1 MRRAIGCMRVEPRG
15 LAPPSAAMLVLFR
28 FPLGPG
34 PIPQTGT
41 GTKKKGACPQ
51 RCGTILPDISPR
63 KSSSPQA
70 KCVVNPGLPNPRR
83 IGRTTGILGQE
94 RPSLSMAAV
103 AELIVP
109 VTLGAR
115 SYDIV
120 LHPGLLPTVGNRLSA
135 LTTSSK
141 IGVVTDRHVASRYLQ
156 GVLRSLRKAG
166 YDPTPIILPPGER
179 TKTLGTIAKI
189 LDLLARHRFER
200 QSLLLALGGGVIG
213 DVTGFAAAIYQ
224 RGIPFIQ
231 VPTTLVAQVD
241 SSVGGKTGVD
251 HRLGKNLIGAF
262 YQPRAVL
269 IDPLTLRTLPRREW
283 IAGLAEVIKYGI
295 IADEEFFAFLEQ
307 EIPAL
312 LRLEEEP
319 VIHAIKRSCEIKA
332 QVVTADERESGH
344 RRILNYGHT
353 IGHALESLAGY
364 RGLIHGEAVGIGL
377 VQEADL
383 ACHMGLCGREVVE
396 RIRSLVQRAG
406 LSEQV
411 PQASFTSLWG
421 AMQHDKKVLGGRVIG
436 VWPVKIGEVV
446 IQPIEQ
452 QVCAAWFQS
461 KHGRGSRPSSN
472 RHPGKHPVRRKAPAR
487 R

>member
-1 MRRAIGCMRVEPRG
+1 
-15 LAPPSAAMLVLFR
+15 
-28 FPLGPG
+28 
-34 PIPQTGT
+34 
-41 GTKKKGACPQ
+41 
-51 RCGTILPDISPR
+51 
-63 KSSSPQA
+63 
-70 KCVVNPGLPNPRR
+70 VNSGLP
-83 IGRTTGILGQE
+83 IQEESEGRLLFFGQK
-94 RPSLSMAAV
+94 RPSLSMAGM
-103 AELIVP
+103 AEQIVP
-109 VTLGAR
+109 VTLGER

-120 LHPGLLPTVGNRLSA
+120 LHPGLLATVGDRLRA
-135 LTTSSK
+135 LTTSPK
-141 IGVVTDRHVASRYLQ
+141 IGVVTDRYVASHYLQ
-156 GVLRSLRKAG
+156 AILRSLCKAG

-189 LDLLARHRFER
+189 LDELARHKFER

-224 RGIPFIQ
+224 RGIPFVQ

-241 SSVGGKTGVD
+241 SSVGGKTGVN

-295 IADEEFFAFLEQ
+295 IADEEFFTILEQ

-312 LRLEEEP
+312 LTLDEEP

-332 QVVTADERESGH
+332 QVVGADERESDR

-383 ACHMGLCGREVVE
+383 ACHMGLCERAVVE

-406 LSEQV
+406 LSEQAA
-411 PQASFTSLWG
+411 PRSFTSLWG
-421 AMQHDKKVLGGRVIG
+421 AMQHDKKVVGGRVIG
-436 VWPVKIGEVV
+436 VWPVRIGEVV
-446 IQPIEQ
+446 IRPLEQ
-452 QVCAAWFQS
+452 QVCAAWFRS
-461 KHGRGSRPSSN
+461 RHGRGSRPSSGSQS
-472 RHPGKHPVRRKAPAR
+472 GKHPVHRKARAPK
-487 R
+487 

>member
-1 MRRAIGCMRVEPRG
+1 MSVAG
-15 LAPPSAAMLVLFR
+15 
-28 FPLGPG
+28 
-34 PIPQTGT
+34 
-41 GTKKKGACPQ
+41 
-51 RCGTILPDISPR
+51 
-63 KSSSPQA
+63 
-70 KCVVNPGLPNPRR
+70 
-83 IGRTTGILGQE
+83 
-94 RPSLSMAAV
+94 V
-103 AELIVP
+103 AEQIVR
-109 VTLGAR
+109 VALGER
-115 SYDIV
+115 SYGIV
-120 LHPGLLPTVGNRLSA
+120 LHPGLLATVGDRLSA
-135 LTTSSK
+135 FTTSLK
-141 IGVVTDRHVASRYLQ
+141 VGVVTDRHVASRYLH

-179 TKTLGTIAKI
+179 TKTLSTITKI
-189 LDLLARHRFER
+189 LDVLAQHKFER

-224 RGIPFIQ
+224 RGIPFVQ

-307 EIPAL
+307 EISAL
-312 LRLEEEP
+312 LTLEEEP
-319 VIHAIKRSCEIKA
+319 VIRAITRSCEIKA
-332 QVVTADERESGH
+332 QVVAEDERESDR

-353 IGHALESLAGY
+353 IGHALELLAGY

-383 ACHMGLCGREVVE
+383 ARHMGLCGREVVE

-436 VWPVKIGEVV
+436 VWPVRVGEVV

-452 QVCAAWFQS
+452 QICAAWFQR
-461 KHGRGSRPSSN
+461 KHGRGSRPS
-472 RHPGKHPVRRKAPAR
+472 RGRQPGNHPVRRKVRAR
-487 R
+487 K

>member
-1 MRRAIGCMRVEPRG
+1 
-15 LAPPSAAMLVLFR
+15 
-28 FPLGPG
+28 
-34 PIPQTGT
+34 
-41 GTKKKGACPQ
+41 
-51 RCGTILPDISPR
+51 
-63 KSSSPQA
+63 
-70 KCVVNPGLPNPRR
+70 
-83 IGRTTGILGQE
+83 
-94 RPSLSMAAV
+94 
-103 AELIVP
+103 
-109 VTLGAR
+109 
-115 SYDIV
+115 
-120 LHPGLLPTVGNRLSA
+120 
-135 LTTSSK
+135 
-141 IGVVTDRHVASRYLQ
+141 
-156 GVLRSLRKAG
+156 
-166 YDPTPIILPPGER
+166 LPPGER

-189 LDLLARHRFER
+189 LDALAKHKFER

-224 RGIPFIQ
+224 RGIPFVQ

-312 LRLEEEP
+312 LKLDEEP

-332 QVVTADERESGH
+332 QVVAADERESDR

-364 RGLIHGEAVGIGL
+364 RGLIHGEAVGVGL
-377 VQEADL
+377 VQEAEL
-383 ACHMGLCGREVVE
+383 ACYMGLCGREVVE

-411 PQASFTSLWG
+411 SQASFTSLWG
-421 AMQHDKKVLGGRVIG
+421 AMQHDKKVVGGRVIG
-436 VWPVKIGEVV
+436 VWPVRIGEVV
-446 IQPIEQ
+446 IRPIEQ
-452 QVCAAWFQS
+452 QVCAAWFQR
-461 KHGRGSRPSSN
+461 KHGRGSRPSSG
-472 RHPGKHPVRRKAPAR
+472 RQPGKHPASRKARAR

>member
-1 MRRAIGCMRVEPRG
+1 M
-15 LAPPSAAMLVLFR
+15 
-28 FPLGPG
+28 
-34 PIPQTGT
+34 
-41 GTKKKGACPQ
+41 
-51 RCGTILPDISPR
+51 
-63 KSSSPQA
+63 
-70 KCVVNPGLPNPRR
+70 NPGFL
-83 IGRTTGILGQE
+83 IQEESDGRLVYWGQE
-94 RPSLSMAAV
+94 RPSLGMAGV
-103 AELIVP
+103 AEQIVP
-109 VTLGAR
+109 VTLGER

-120 LHPGLLPTVGNRLSA
+120 LHPGLLATVGDRLSA
-135 LTTSSK
+135 LTTSPK

-156 GVLRSLRKAG
+156 GTLRSLCNAG

-189 LDLLARHRFER
+189 LDALAKHKFER
-200 QSLLLALGGGVIG
+200 QSLLVALGGGVIG

-224 RGIPFIQ
+224 RGIPFVQ

-269 IDPLTLRTLPRREW
+269 IDPLTLRTLPHREW

-295 IADEEFFAFLEQ
+295 IADEEFFTFLEQ

-312 LRLEEEP
+312 LKLDEKP

-332 QVVTADERESGH
+332 QVVAEDERESNR

-377 VQEADL
+377 VQEAEL
-383 ACHMGLCGREVVE
+383 ACYMGLCGREVVE

-411 PQASFTSLWG
+411 SPSSFTSLWG
-421 AMQHDKKVLGGRVIG
+421 AMQHDKKVVGGRVIG
-436 VWPVKIGEVV
+436 VWPVRIGEVV
-446 IQPIEQ
+446 IRPIEQ
-452 QVCAAWFQS
+452 QVCAAWFQT
-461 KHGRGSRPSSN
+461 KHGRRSRPSN
-472 RHPGKHPVRRKAPAR
+472 GRQPGKHPARRKARAR

>member
-1 MRRAIGCMRVEPRG
+1 
-15 LAPPSAAMLVLFR
+15 
-28 FPLGPG
+28 
-34 PIPQTGT
+34 
-41 GTKKKGACPQ
+41 
-51 RCGTILPDISPR
+51 
-63 KSSSPQA
+63 
-70 KCVVNPGLPNPRR
+70 
-83 IGRTTGILGQE
+83 
-94 RPSLSMAAV
+94 
-103 AELIVP
+103 
-109 VTLGAR
+109 
-115 SYDIV
+115 
-120 LHPGLLPTVGNRLSA
+120 
-135 LTTSSK
+135 
-141 IGVVTDRHVASRYLQ
+141 VASRYLQ

-166 YDPTPIILPPGER
+166 YDPIPIILPPGER

-189 LDLLARHRFER
+189 LDLLARQRFER

-224 RGIPFIQ
+224 RGIPFVQ

-262 YQPRAVL
+262 YQPRAVW

-295 IADEEFFAFLEQ
+295 IADEEFFAFLEK

-312 LRLEEEP
+312 SKLEELP
-319 VIHAIKRSCEIKA
+319 VMHAITRSCEIKA
-332 QVVTADERESGH
+332 QVVAGDERESDR

-383 ACHMGLCGREVVE
+383 AYHMGLCGPEVVE

-406 LSEQV
+406 LSEAV
-411 PQASFTSLWG
+411 PQTSFASLWG
-421 AMQHDKKVLGGRVIG
+421 AMQHDKKVQGGRVIG

-446 IQPIEQ
+446 IRPIEQ
-452 QVCAAWFQS
+452 QVCAAWFQD
-461 KHGRGSRPSSN
+461 KHGRGSRPRGSCQP
-472 RHPGKHPVRRKAPAR
+472 RKHLARRKVPVRR
-487 R
+487 